1 MKPYLK
7 SYPSIERV
15 YDVLIVDT
23 EFTRL
28 PMVKEAVWSWA
39 AHCRVLSVGIVP
51 LDDAGGQR
59 SFYATRKLTRQVLS
73 QCVPFVIETVI
84 PRLDDA
90 VASAIFSQEAELGL
104 ELNHYLDER
113 RRASGKA
120 PLLAVDWIGDA
131 YLLNPL
137 MRDEPNWLLV
147 EGIAQIEH
155 ALGEGWPEGRSR
167 HNALH
172 DALSIRDGYRAFL
185 QAPVL

>member
-7 SYPSIERV
+7 PYPGIERV

-51 LDDAGGQR
+51 LDDAEGEG
-59 SFYATRKLTRQVLS
+59 SFYATRQLTKPVLAL
-73 QCVPFVIETVI
+73 CAPFVIETVI
-84 PRLDDA
+84 PRLDDTA
-90 VASAIFSQEAELGL
+90 ASATFSKESELCL
-104 ELNHYLDER
+104 ALQVYLDER
-113 RRASGKA
+113 RRVTGKES
-120 PLLAVDWIGDA
+120 LLAVDWIGDA

-137 MRDEPNWLLV
+137 MSDEPNWLLV

-155 ALGEGWPEGRSR
+155 ALGEGWPAGRSR

-172 DALSIRDGYRAFL
+172 DALSIRDGYFAHI
-185 QAPVL
+185 QAKSA

>member
-1 MKPYLK
+1 MKPYLR
-7 SYPSIERV
+7 SYPGIERV

-28 PMVKEAVWSWA
+28 PMAKEAVWSWA

-51 LDDAGGQR
+51 LDAAGALG
-59 SFYATRKLTRQVLS
+59 SFYATRKLARQVLS

-90 VASAIFSQEAELGL
+90 VALANFGNDAELGA

-113 RRASGKA
+113 RRVSGREQ
-120 PLLAVDWIGDA
+120 LLAVDWIGDA
-131 YLLNPL
+131 YLLNPFI
-137 MRDEPNWLLV
+137 REEPGWLLI
-147 EGIAQIEH
+147 EGIAEIEH
-155 ALGEGWPEGRSR
+155 ALGEGWPAGRSR

-172 DALSIRDGYRAFL
+172 DALSIRDGYSAHIKARSS
-185 QAPVL
+185 

>member
-1 MKPYLK
+1 MRPYLR
-7 SYPSIERV
+7 SYPGIERV

-28 PMVKEAVWSWA
+28 PMAKEAVWSWA

-51 LDDAGGQR
+51 LVAAGEQG
-59 SFYATRKLTRQVLS
+59 SFYATRKLTKQVLT

-90 VASAIFSQEAELGL
+90 GASATFGNEADLGI

-113 RRASGKA
+113 RQISGRE

-131 YLLNPL
+131 YLLNPFI
-137 MRDEPNWLLV
+137 REEPGWLLV

-155 ALGEGWPEGRSR
+155 ALGEGWPAGRSR

-172 DALSIRDGYRAFL
+172 DALSIRDGYSAHI
-185 QAPVL
+185 QARSP